1 MEGILRGLQE
11 RGARVDCIVPENSVW
26 ELSDLEPKHDLYVL
40 KSETPLAL
48 SLAGAL
54 TVAGGE
60 VLNATRAVNLVRD
73 KLAATAV
80 LAASGVPVPAS
91 YATGSAA
98 LLQPLLETGPLWL
111 KPNRGTK
118 GTGIQRLSLPGE
130 LDPSLQCQDP
140 YGLPLPF
147 FAQRE
152 FPSSGRD
159 FKVYVVG
166 EKVWATERP
175 FPATSDAEKVGRA
188 AKVPPN
194 IREAALACGKALS
207 LEIYGVD
214 FLVSEDRFAVVDVNS
229 FPGYKGVE
237 EAPEA
242 LADYIHRR
250 ALSARKGKGKLP

>member
-1 MEGILRGLQE
+1 
-11 RGARVDCIVPENSVW
+11 
-26 ELSDLEPKHDLYVL
+26 L